1 MRRSRIAVS
10 PILTLLAVM
19 LFCRTSIP
27 AYASG
32 DEKAAAP
39 APTAAR
45 LDHEKKVFTNDD
57 FDLKWP
63 KPQAPDNGSQTSP
76 TTRLLTTQPLRRSVA
91 DTRATRAASEPT
103 SSEKDPLWYAA
114 RFESLSAELDSVSSR
129 EESLREFR
137 ATGTGTGLHF
147 GLQFNAPCEGYTTD
161 NQIEQLAIRKQEI
174 EQQIDDLQTTAQQ
187 NGVSREVFQEAPEI
201 LQPAQKPLSPE
212 QEKAALKERQS
223 ELNGQLDGVQNE
235 LSDMSNQAAALGA
248 VLLRPTPGW
257 GGNLTTN
264 LIQTLD
270 NRADEIKSALNE
282 NEDVARRAGL
292 LPSALP

>member
-1 MRRSRIAVS
+1 VRRSRIAVS

-19 LFCRTSIP
+19 FFCRTSIP

-32 DEKAAAP
+32 DGKAAAP
-39 APTAAR
+39 APTAPR
-45 LDHEKKVFTNDD
+45 LDREKKVFTNDD
-57 FDLKWP
+57 FDLMWP
-63 KPQAPDNGSQTSP
+63 KPQAPDDGSQASS

-91 DTRATRAASEPT
+91 DTHATRAASEPT

-114 RFESLSAELDSVSSR
+114 RFELLSAELDSISSR

-161 NQIEQLAIRKQEI
+161 NEIEQLAIRKQEI

-187 NGVSREVFQEAPEI
+187 NGMSRELFQEGPEI
-201 LQPAQKPLSPE
+201 LQAAQKLSPE
-212 QEKAALKERQS
+212 QGKAALKERQS
-223 ELNGQLDGVQNE
+223 ELNGQLDGVQDE

-248 VLLRPTPGW
+248 VLLPPTPGW

-282 NEDVARRAGL
+282 NEDAARRAGL

>member
-32 DEKAAAP
+32 DDKAAAP

-45 LDHEKKVFTNDD
+45 LDRGKKVFTNDD
-57 FDLKWP
+57 FDLMWP
-63 KPQAPDNGSQTSP
+63 KPQAADDGSQTSP
-76 TTRLLTTQPLRRSVA
+76 TTRLPTTLSLRRSVA
-91 DTRATRAASEPT
+91 DTHATRAASEPT
-103 SSEKDPLWYAA
+103 SSEKDPQWYAA

-147 GLQFNAPCEGYTTD
+147 GLQLNAPCEDYTTD
-161 NQIEQLAIRKQEI
+161 NEIEQLAIRKQEI

-187 NGVSREVFQEAPEI
+187 NGMSREVFQEAPEI
-201 LQPAQKPLSPE
+201 LHAAQKPLSPE
-212 QEKAALKERQS
+212 QEKVALKERQS
-223 ELNGQLDGVQNE
+223 ELNGQLDGVQDE

-248 VLLRPTPGW
+248 VLLPPTPGW
-257 GGNLTTN
+257 GGNPTTN

-270 NRADEIKSALNE
+270 SRADEIKSALNE
-282 NEDVARRAGL
+282 NEDAARRAGL

>member
-1 MRRSRIAVS
+1 VRRSRIAVS

-32 DEKAAAP
+32 DDKAAAP

-45 LDHEKKVFTNDD
+45 LDRGKKVFTNDD
-57 FDLKWP
+57 FDLMWP
-63 KPQAPDNGSQTSP
+63 KPQAADDGSQTSP
-76 TTRLLTTQPLRRSVA
+76 TTRLLTTLSLRRSVA
-91 DTRATRAASEPT
+91 DTHATRAASEPT

-114 RFESLSAELDSVSSR
+114 RFESLFAELDSVSSR

-137 ATGTGTGLHF
+137 ATGTGTALHF
-147 GLQFNAPCEGYTTD
+147 GLQLNAPCEGYTTD
-161 NQIEQLAIRKQEI
+161 NEVEQLAIRKQEI

-187 NGVSREVFQEAPEI
+187 NGMSREVFQEAPEI
-201 LQPAQKPLSPE
+201 LHAAQKPLSPE
-212 QEKAALKERQS
+212 QEKVALKERQS
-223 ELNGQLDGVQNE
+223 ELNGQLDGVQDE

-248 VLLRPTPGW
+248 VLLPPTPGW
-257 GGNLTTN
+257 GGNPTTN

-270 NRADEIKSALNE
+270 SRADEIRSALNE
-282 NEDVARRAGL
+282 NEDAARRAGL

>member
-19 LFCRTSIP
+19 LLGRTSIP

-32 DEKAAAP
+32 DEKADAP

-45 LDHEKKVFTNDD
+45 LDREKKVFTNDD

-63 KPQAPDNGSQTSP
+63 KPQAPDNGSQASS

-91 DTRATRAASEPT
+91 DTHATRAASEPT
-103 SSEKDPLWYAA
+103 DSEKDPLWYAA
-114 RFESLSAELDSVSSR
+114 RFESLSTELDSVSSR

-137 ATGTGTGLHF
+137 ATGTGTELHF
-147 GLQFNAPCEGYTTD
+147 GLQFDAPCEGYTTD
-161 NQIEQLAIRKQEI
+161 NEIEQLTIRKQEI
-174 EQQIDDLQTTAQQ
+174 EQQIEDLQTTAQQ
-187 NGVSREVFQEAPEI
+187 NGMSREVFQEAPEI
-201 LQPAQKPLSPE
+201 LQAAQKPLSPE
-212 QEKAALKERQS
+212 QGEAALKERQG
-223 ELNGQLDGVQNE
+223 ELNGQLEGVQDE

-282 NEDVARRAGL
+282 NEDAARRAGL
-292 LPSALP
+292 PPSALP